1 MLTKVVLEDPDYSV
15 VINHYGIK
23 IRDKVTSLLS
33 YFSESLKKNYFIDYA
48 VGD

>member
-1 MLTKVVLEDPDYSV
+1 MLTKAVLEDPDYSV
-15 VINHYGIK
+15 VINHGIK